1 MGAGLGGALA
11 GTALGTDRGRVVVVD
26 TALLGRSHSSAGR
39 RPREKD
45 ISPAPGARGV
55 SRTPWWS
62 TLLSTV
68 NRESLGGQKNAQRL
82 VGSQCPL
89 LLRFPFV
96 QHGETK
102 IASRQNFEK

>member
-1 MGAGLGGALA
+1 MPFVRSAPAMGAGLGGALA

-55 SRTPWWS
+55 SRTP
-62 TLLSTV
+62 V
-68 NRESLGGQKNAQRL
+68 VVDASLDG
-82 VGSQCPL
+82 
-89 LLRFPFV
+89 
-96 QHGETK
+96 
-102 IASRQNFEK
+102 

>member
-68 NRESLGGQKNAQRL
+68 NRKALEDKKMRNGSSAPES
-82 VGSQCPL
+82 PL

>member
-1 MGAGLGGALA
+1 MPFVRSAPAMGAGLGGALA

-68 NRESLGGQKNAQRL
+68 NRKALEDKKMRN
-82 VGSQCPL
+82 GSSAPSVPCC
-89 LLRFPFV
+89 
-96 QHGETK
+96 
-102 IASRQNFEK
+102 

>member
-1 MGAGLGGALA
+1 MPFVRSAPAMGAGLGGALA

-55 SRTPWWS
+55 SRTPVVVDAFLDGS
-62 TLLSTV
+62 P
-68 NRESLGGQKNAQRL
+68 EGGQKMRKRL
-82 VGSQCPL
+82 PC
-89 LLRFPFV
+89 
-96 QHGETK
+96 
-102 IASRQNFEK
+102 